1 MRASVWMWVLEIR
14 TRINRRIKMDK
25 IDEIMSKFISE
36 LGYKEAFEMFLKI
49 SSGKKLRSKLLLK
62 IAGESEISLKLCA
75 IIELI
80 HLASLL
86 HDDVIDEAN
95 IRRGKPSINALFG
108 SKNSVMLGDI
118 LYSKAYFE
126 LTKFDPSIAAVIS
139 DAVSKLSIGEMM
151 DVKMAENFNEN
162 EQEYLK
168 MIYYKTA
175 VLIEATAI
183 CGAKLAGKDSDKF
196 GIYGKNLGLAFQ
208 IVDDILDI
216 TQDEK
221 TLGKPALNDFV
232 EGKTTL
238 PYIYLYKSLDEA
250 NRAKLRSLWTKK
262 LDEGE
267 ISWLK
272 ENFDKTSSVSK
283 AINEAKRLGNEAI
296 EAIKEY
302 KNAELEG
309 IIKSMIDREF

>member
-1 MRASVWMWVLEIR
+1 
-14 TRINRRIKMDK
+14 
-25 IDEIMSKFISE
+25 MSKFISE

-95 IRRGKPSINALFG
+95 IRRGNPSINALFG

-151 DVKMAENFNEN
+151 DVKMAEKRSKISLLINN
-162 EQEYLK
+162 
-168 MIYYKTA
+168 TA
-175 VLIEATAI
+175 GTNTDAT
-183 CGAKLAGKDSDKF
+183 LS
-196 GIYGKNLGLAFQ
+196 
-208 IVDDILDI
+208 
-216 TQDEK
+216 
-221 TLGKPALNDFV
+221 
-232 EGKTTL
+232 
-238 PYIYLYKSLDEA
+238 A
-250 NRAKLRSLWTKK
+250 NRAIGAFEPCAS
-262 LDEGE
+262 DNAFI
-267 ISWLK
+267 ISPSKVWLP
-272 ENFDKTSSVSK
+272 S
-283 AINEAKRLGNEAI
+283 
-296 EAIKEY
+296 
-302 KNAELEG
+302 
-309 IIKSMIDREF
+309 